1 MRYLRKNTAV
11 IVAVGPFFDKT
22 DGVTLE
28 TGLTITNE
36 RITLIA
42 ETDDGNAPT
51 LVLDNVTGATSAT
64 DNDLNYITG
73 QDNAMM
79 QLELSA
85 ANVNRLGRMFLT
97 ITDAANHCPV
107 FHKFSVMNAALYDAF
122 FATSGGAIP
131 NVAADAAGGIPISD
145 AGGLDMD
152 AILSRMGT
160 PSDFGSGASV
170 AKNLVDIEAQTDD
183 IGIAGAGLTALGD
196 TRIANLD
203 ATVSS
208 RLATAGYTTPPT
220 AAAIADA
227 VMDET
232 ATSHTGALK
241 DVYDN
246 AIQIGAAGAGLTA
259 LPAALLATVADGS
272 LTVADSLKLSNAAN
286 AGKTAG
292 PVPGTAGTVTLLNTA
307 GTKTRVST
315 SVDTSG
321 YRTTNPTLDLS

>member
-73 QDNAMM
+73 NDAAMM

-85 ANVNRLGRMFLT
+85 ANVNRLGRMYLT

-107 FHKFSVMNAALYDAF
+107 FHEFTVVNTALYDAF

-208 RLATAGYTTPPT
+208 RLATAGYTAPPT

-227 VMDET
+227 VLDET
-232 ATSHTGALK
+232 PTGHTGALK
-241 DVYDN
+241 DTYDN
-246 AIQIGAAGAGLTA
+246 AIQIGVAGVGLTA
-259 LPAALLATVADGS
+259 V
-272 LTVADSLKLSNAAN
+272 LTNQITESYAAN
-286 AGKTAG
+286 GVAPTYAQAIMAMHQLLMQFVISGTSYTVKKLDNTTTAFVG
-292 PVPGTAGTVTLLNTA
+292 TLNDGTAP
-307 GTKTRVST
+307 T
-315 SVDTSG
+315 SLV
-321 YRTTNPTLDLS
+321 RT